1 MNISKNMMVS
11 LTYDL
16 RYDDINGELIEQA
29 TAERPLSFVFGA
41 GQMLPKFESQLEG
54 LAQGS
59 AFEISLDCVDAY
71 GELDEDAIVDLPKH
85 LFFING
91 EFDEEVVAVG
101 NTVPMMST
109 SGQRLNGL
117 VLEITDDIVKMDFN
131 HPLAGE
137 NLYFNGKILEV
148 REATDAEIAA
158 LFSGSCGCGGGSCGC
173 DDDGC
178 GCGEGSCGSESKSHG
193 GCGCGC

>member
-54 LAQGS
+54 LPQGS

-71 GELDEDAIVDLPKH
+71 GELDEDALLI
-85 LFFING
+85 FR
-91 EFDEEVVAVG
+91 
-101 NTVPMMST
+101 ST
-109 SGQRLNGL
+109 CFLSTANSTKKLWL
-117 VLEITDDIVKMDFN
+117 
-131 HPLAGE
+131 
-137 NLYFNGKILEV
+137 
-148 REATDAEIAA
+148 
-158 LFSGSCGCGGGSCGC
+158 
-173 DDDGC
+173 
-178 GCGEGSCGSESKSHG
+178 
-193 GCGCGC
+193 